1 MPGKSPGGLFPR
13 PVRPSPPLADRLPS
27 MGNEAKNASVT
38 GGGGP
43 RGADGVDEFIDRW
56 SKSAGAERANYQ
68 LFLAELCDLIGVPRP
83 DPSEADEAENTYV
96 FDKAVTFRTP
106 DGKRLFRRAA
116 GSDQEVQRRRVRGA
130 RAAQARC
137 GGDRAPHRS
146 GTMRLAGRGAS
157 HLLRRRMRR
166 QTRPIAKVTKPR

>member
-1 MPGKSPGGLFPR
+1 
-13 PVRPSPPLADRLPS
+13 

-96 FDKAVTFRTP
+96 FDKTVTFRTP
-106 DGKRLFRRAA
+106 
-116 GSDQEVQRRRVRGA
+116 VRN
-130 RAAQARC
+130 
-137 GGDRAPHRS
+137 
-146 GTMRLAGRGAS
+146 
-157 HLLRRRMRR
+157 
-166 QTRPIAKVTKPR
+166 RPISGLRTWPSMRGRRIWPIRLGGCAGC